1 MLDVHPPH
9 QPVNGWR
16 DFLLHI
22 ATITIGLFIA
32 LMLEAGVE
40 WLHHRHIVH
49 EARENIRHE
58 IEQNHTLAAEDLR
71 YLQEDIDRMHN
82 NLVTIHALAAKPKDF
97 HGRLQFTMSW
107 SSFSDAAWRSSRDM
121 GALAYMPY
129 SEVQGYSDVYGQ
141 QDLVRQQAIDIFTR
155 QVLSAT
161 PVFMESDLSQ
171 LAPDEVRSLLHDT
184 AASSLSLT
192 TLKQIVQQLDD
203 QYVATLKQQP

>member
-9 QPVNGWR
+9 EPVHGWR
-16 DFLLHI
+16 DFLLHL

-58 IEQNHTLAAEDLR
+58 IEQNHVLAIDDLR
-71 YLQEDIDRMHN
+71 FLQEDVDRMHA
-82 NLVTIHALAAKPKDF
+82 NLTTIHALAAHPKDF

-161 PVFMESDLSQ
+161 PVFMETDMSRLS
-171 LAPDEVRSLLHDT
+171 PDEVRSLLHDT
-184 AASSLSLT
+184 AACALTLT
-192 TLKQIVQQLDD
+192 TLRQLVQQLDD
-203 QYVATLKQQP
+203 QYVTTLKTHP